1 MDDVVEMEKESL
13 EELEVDTNDP
23 IEMAWKCEIDGL
35 LEREIGTWFTA
46 PWLTVECLMY
56 KHIQDFTVVATAT
69 FQSTQGQPYDVF
81 EHLKM
86 EAMEASMVVMA
97 EIGDQFLHGILKSP
111 DNDASLQKLVE
122 FSLWGNQADL
132 SLSFEKNGSG
142 NSSSRKSNGNRIVV
156 NDLLAI
162 LPILKSSRKVTVVL
176 DNAGFEHFSDLC
188 LGDYL
193 VSVLGAQVIF
203 ECKAFPWFVSDV
215 VKEDF
220 ERLFQTMDKFG
231 ETTKSLAERWRDH
244 IRSGKWIIKANPFWT
259 TCHPYWRILDYPI
272 FQELCLSDFLIFK
285 GDLNYRKV
293 FFYVHVYEN
302 PLLSNTD
309 TYLSLS
315 I

>member
-1 MDDVVEMEKESL
+1 MNSKQPPFPLLSGCFEDSFAYSTLKDRLPDILTKVIDSISRKETRLSSNSQSKLINLISGLKYELTRGKKLKVKMDDVVEMEKESL

-132 SLSFEKNGSG
+132 SWRLSRFCFGC
-142 NSSSRKSNGNRIVV
+142 SSYFRV
-156 NDLLAI
+156 
-162 LPILKSSRKVTVVL
+162 
-176 DNAGFEHFSDLC
+176 
-188 LGDYL
+188 
-193 VSVLGAQVIF
+193 
-203 ECKAFPWFVSDV
+203 
-215 VKEDF
+215 
-220 ERLFQTMDKFG
+220 
-231 ETTKSLAERWRDH
+231 
-244 IRSGKWIIKANPFWT
+244 
-259 TCHPYWRILDYPI
+259 
-272 FQELCLSDFLIFK
+272 
-285 GDLNYRKV
+285 
-293 FFYVHVYEN
+293 
-302 PLLSNTD
+302 
-309 TYLSLS
+309 
-315 I
+315 